1 MRVEKGQVGEEKRP
15 RDKSAVHT
23 RLESNFKFKV
33 NLEHA
38 SKLGEIRVTRCTRHL
53 AESKGRKCR
62 KQEEKG
68 RKSGERASKSE
79 RVCVCVCV

>member
-1 MRVEKGQVGEEKRP
+1 MRVAEGKCAWKKGQVGKEKRP

-23 RLESNFKFKV
+23 WLESNFKFKV

-68 RKSGERASKSE
+68 RKSGERVSE
-79 RVCVCVCV
+79 